1 MMRKSMNKQQTTDN
15 RQQSSPMVFRRFAA
29 HVLWLIAIIFI
40 ISSCSTKREM
50 LGLKMMSANNII
62 KEVDD
67 NRFEFDNL
75 EATIGISMKGDN
87 IPGLK
92 GQLRMQND
100 SVIWISLSLKIGI
113 EVARVMITDDT
124 IKFVNRNTRT
134 YIDESLEIINNA
146 LPIEASLQF
155 FQDLLVG
162 NLSNINN
169 DERYKVTIEDGRYRL
184 GNDSTELISNNIWVT
199 PNSFKI
205 SRYNIKENY
214 GNNVIE
220 LQYGEFQE
228 VGGKLMPSKINL
240 ELSFGEKMSLEINYS
255 DIKSG
260 EKLNFPFNISK
271 KYDKTYLW

>member
-1 MMRKSMNKQQTTDN
+1 MNNISQQTTDN
-15 RQQSSPMVFRRFAA
+15 RQQSSPIVFRRFAV

-50 LGLKMMSANNII
+50 SGIKMMSANNII
-62 KEVDD
+62 KEVDE
-67 NRFEFDNL
+67 NSFEFDNL

-87 IPGLK
+87 IPDLK
-92 GQLRMQND
+92 GKLRMQND

-146 LPIEASLQF
+146 LPVEASLQF

-169 DERYKVTIEDGRYRL
+169 DERYKVTIEDGKYRL

>member
-15 RQQSSPMVFRRFAA
+15 IQRNSPMVFRRFAA
-29 HVLWLIAIIFI
+29 YILWLIAIIFI

-50 LGLKMMSANNII
+50 SGIKMMSANNII
-62 KEVDD
+62 KEVDE

-75 EATIGISMKGDN
+75 EATMGISMKGDN
-87 IPGLK
+87 IHSLK

-134 YIDESLEIINNA
+134 YIDESLEIIKNA
-146 LPIEASLQF
+146 LPVEASLQF

-162 NLSNINN
+162 NLGNINN
-169 DERYKVTIEDGRYRL
+169 DDRYKVTIEDGRYRL

-220 LQYGEFQE
+220 LRYGDFQE

>member
-1 MMRKSMNKQQTTDN
+1 MNKQQTTDN
-15 RQQSSPMVFRRFAA
+15 IQRNSPMVFRRFTA

-50 LGLKMMSANNII
+50 SGIKMMSANNII
-62 KEVDD
+62 KEVDE

-75 EATIGISMKGDN
+75 EATMGISMKGDN

-134 YIDESLEIINNA
+134 YIDESLEIIKNA
-146 LPIEASLQF
+146 LPVEASLQF

-162 NLSNINN
+162 NLSNIN
-169 DERYKVTIEDGRYRL
+169 DDDRYKVTIEDGRYRL

-220 LQYGEFQE
+220 LRYGDFQE

>member
-1 MMRKSMNKQQTTDN
+1 MNNISQQTTDN
-15 RQQSSPMVFRRFAA
+15 RQQSSPIVFRRFAV

-50 LGLKMMSANNII
+50 SGIKMMSANNII
-62 KEVDD
+62 KEVDE

-75 EATIGISMKGDN
+75 EATMGISMKGDN
-87 IPGLK
+87 IHSLK

-146 LPIEASLQF
+146 LPVEASLQF

-169 DERYKVTIEDGRYRL
+169 DDRYKVTIEDGRYRL

>member
-1 MMRKSMNKQQTTDN
+1 MNKQQTTDN
-15 RQQSSPMVFRRFAA
+15 IQRNSPMVFRRFAA

-50 LGLKMMSANNII
+50 SGIKMMSANNII
-62 KEVDD
+62 KEVDE

-146 LPIEASLQF
+146 LPVEASLQF

-169 DERYKVTIEDGRYRL
+169 DERYNVTIEDGKYRL

-199 PNSFKI
+199 PSSFKI

-220 LQYGEFQE
+220 LRYGDFQE

>member
-1 MMRKSMNKQQTTDN
+1 MNKQQTTDN
-15 RQQSSPMVFRRFAA
+15 IQQSSPMVFRRFAA
-29 HVLWLIAIIFI
+29 YILWLIAIIFI

-50 LGLKMMSANNII
+50 SGIKMMSANNII
-62 KEVDD
+62 KEVDE
-67 NRFEFDNL
+67 NKFEFDNL

-87 IPGLK
+87 IHSLK

-134 YIDESLEIINNA
+134 YIDESLEIIKNA
-146 LPIEASLQF
+146 LPVEASLQF

-162 NLSNINN
+162 NLGNINN
-169 DERYKVTIEDGRYRL
+169 DDRYKVTIEDGRYRL

-220 LQYGEFQE
+220 LRYGDFQE